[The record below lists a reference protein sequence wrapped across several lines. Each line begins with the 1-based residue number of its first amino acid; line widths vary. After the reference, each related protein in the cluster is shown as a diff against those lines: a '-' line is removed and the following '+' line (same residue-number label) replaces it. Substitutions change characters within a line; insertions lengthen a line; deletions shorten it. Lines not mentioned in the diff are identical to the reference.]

1 VIPDLDI
8 DVLDANYLEDQRR
21 EMRQLRLHMLGWTD
35 NARGSDAF
43 AVLSDSRQWFAD
55 DAMERVQTSMEQ
67 IINGAIENSN
77 TEFADS
83 DDGRSSDEHG
93 EEYENINEANADI
106 DDQLLE
112 AASCRQVKHH
122 SKVTH
127 VKRWKEERRKETK
140 KEDAMLQKRRRQRS
154 DRMRTL
160 AKKECM
166 RRDTLWLAI

>member
-1 VIPDLDI
+1 
-8 DVLDANYLEDQRR
+8 
-21 EMRQLRLHMLGWTD
+21 MGRLHMLRWTD

-67 IINGAIENSN
+67 IINGAIEN
-77 TEFADS
+77 
-83 DDGRSSDEHG
+83 
-93 EEYENINEANADI
+93 INGANADI

-160 AKKECM
+160 AKK
-166 RRDTLWLAI
+166 